1 MWLPQ
6 ILHRGR
12 ASAFPCVL
20 LLQNVFSYY
29 RMCSLT
35 TYRRYWTEEEH
46 QRFLDAIQNYGHK
59 DVKAIASVVGTRSA
73 TQVVVCICLC
83 LCLCLCLCTQ
93 SVVCMCMCVCL
104 CMRMCMSKDVKAIAS
119 VVDTLTSCTQ
129 VHRGASNLFY
139 SNPMYTRTRSRCDH
153 MRNITSS
160 RFFRGHAARTRTP
173 DCPTHLTSRL
183 IPTAMT
189 WYVVTHMCVY
199 TSHTRIYVYT
209 SHTHACLC
217 MVIS

>member
-1 MWLPQ
+1 MDCVCVHGCMDERECVCMDMNALANTDLLCGVPQILDRGESVCVCMEVALANTDLLRGLPQ

-73 TQVVVCICLC
+73 TQVVC
-83 LCLCLCLCTQ
+83 
-93 SVVCMCMCVCL
+93 
-104 CMRMCMSKDVKAIAS
+104 
-119 VVDTLTSCTQ
+119 
-129 VHRGASNLFY
+129 
-139 SNPMYTRTRSRCDH
+139 
-153 MRNITSS
+153 
-160 RFFRGHAARTRTP
+160 
-173 DCPTHLTSRL
+173 
-183 IPTAMT
+183 
-189 WYVVTHMCVY
+189 CVY
-199 TSHTRIYVYT
+199 LLVLVLVLVLVHPVSSVHVHVRVLV
-209 SHTHACLC
+209 HAHVHEQGREGDRLGR
-217 MVIS
+217 